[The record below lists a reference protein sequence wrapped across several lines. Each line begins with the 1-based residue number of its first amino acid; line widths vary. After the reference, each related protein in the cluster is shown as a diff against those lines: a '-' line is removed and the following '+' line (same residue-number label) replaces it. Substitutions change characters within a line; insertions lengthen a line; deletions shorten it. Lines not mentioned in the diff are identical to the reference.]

1 MCDPRFHFEEPIM
14 IKLPHLFTGGLTA
27 ALLFF
32 VLAPQ
37 PSRADDHV
45 GSVERIQGEVS
56 IAHGGKTSKAFV
68 GQPIDQDDQLLTGAD
83 ARLLVKLGDDTEIAL
98 GENAEAAITDYEYI
112 PGKKGVALVGIKK
125 GAFEFVTG
133 HMSEVADKRI
143 EVLMDQAALTAKG
156 TAFWGGPT
164 GNNTEGVA
172 AFEGTVEVKNA
183 QGSVIL
189 VGAPTRFG
197 AARFQAGIAAQKL
210 GVNPEGTTLIV
221 DLAPSNPV
229 KWPDDKTMRSLDA
242 VAFKR

>member
-1 MCDPRFHFEEPIM
+1 M
-14 IKLPHLFTGGLTA
+14 IKLPHLFTGGLAA

-45 GSVERIQGEVS
+45 GSVERIQGDVS
-56 IAHGGKTSKAFV
+56 VVHEGTTSEATV
-68 GQPIDQDDQLLTGAD
+68 GQAIDQDDQLLTGAD

-98 GENAEAAITDYEYI
+98 GENAEAAVVDYEYI
-112 PGKKGVALVGIKK
+112 PGKKGVAVIGVKK

-143 EVLMDQAALTAKG
+143 EVVMDHAALTAKG

-189 VGAPTRFG
+189 VGATTRFS
-197 AARFQAGIAAQKL
+197 AARFRAGISGIAIQKL
-210 GVNPEGTTLIV
+210 GVNPDGTTLV
-221 DLAPSNPV
+221 VGLAPSNPV
-229 KWPDDKTMRSLDA
+229 KWPDDKTMRALDA
-242 VAFKR
+242 VAFKQ